1 LYKLD
6 LLTELPGSCGA
17 NRWYWNWQRKYLC
30 LSGRRKKSNKV
41 SNSKLQE
48 KTNYQEKLKI
58 IKILLKYW

>member
-48 KTNYQEKLKI
+48 KTNYQEKL
-58 IKILLKYW
+58 